1 AGKVQFAVMVVYFFR
16 TAWNFGVSTLERSV
30 HRNKLS
36 LNRLALA
43 DTHVWRGRAGLLDV
57 GLTSHMNE
65 AAVVSNIELARWH
78 SLGLNGVIQLILSQK
93 WTVVVASNM
102 VQYSGDKMHA
112 LQPYEVHSRIA
123 YWDDSWQYFTHRFVC
138 PDTGKLLV
146 EAVSR
151 TMIKDRHRQTVPFER
166 VLELLSVERERPT
179 EMPRVIQGF
188 LAWDAATKI
197 NMERVQQPQPE
208 YVRKELVTTT

>member
-1 AGKVQFAVMVVYFFR
+1 MVVYFFR

-57 GLTSHMNE
+57 GLNSHMNE
-65 AAVVSNIELARWH
+65 AAVVSNIELAR
-78 SLGLNGVIQLILSQK
+78 LNGVIQLILSQK

-138 PDTGKLLV
+138 PDTGKFC
-146 EAVSR
+146 ESNH
-151 TMIKDRHRQTVPFER
+151 DQGSP
-166 VLELLSVERERPT
+166 SPDGS
-179 EMPRVIQGF
+179 MPRVIQGF

-208 YVRKELVTTT
+208 YVRKELVTTTA